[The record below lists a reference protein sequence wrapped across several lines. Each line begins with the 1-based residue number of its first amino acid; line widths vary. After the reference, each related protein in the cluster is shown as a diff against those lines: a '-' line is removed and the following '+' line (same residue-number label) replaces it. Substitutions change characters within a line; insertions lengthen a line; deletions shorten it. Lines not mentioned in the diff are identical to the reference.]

1 MGDIKFFRRAE
12 QSVDEIVGTAMRLEK
27 DLQNLFEYGENLSV
41 LMGIRFLA
49 SEYKTTDG
57 RIDTLGLDENKFPVI
72 FEYKRDSHANIVT
85 QGLYYLDWLMDHRA
99 DFEQLVK
106 ERLGETKADE
116 IDWSAPR
123 LVLVAADFNRYDIHA
138 IKQIDR
144 NIELI
149 RYRKF
154 EKEWMMLDLLTTT
167 TAKSP
172 TVTMTRSSATSGQEP
187 SIGSRKEHEKILEE
201 ASDELKALYES
212 LRDFLR
218 DLGEDVQERH
228 LKDYVAFRR
237 IKNFACIQLRPQKGH
252 VLVLVKG
259 DIDPAYDFIRDVGK
273 VGHFG
278 TGNIE
283 ITISSDDDLERAKP
297 IIRKSYKAA

>member
-12 QSVDEIVGTAMRLEK
+12 QSVNEIVGTAMRLEK

-41 LMGIRFLA
+41 LMGISFLA

-116 IDWSAPR
+116 IDWSSPR

-154 EKEWMMLDLLTTT
+154 EKEWMMLDLLTAVSTKTPT
-167 TAKSP
+167 TA
-172 TVTMTRSSATSGQEP
+172 VQGRSLGP
-187 SIGSRKEHEKILEE
+187 RKEHQDNIEQARGEQKKRY
-201 ASDELKALYES
+201 DG
-212 LRDFLR
+212 LREFLFG
-218 DLGEDVQERH
+218 LGDDVQERH
-228 LKDYVAFRR
+228 LKTYVAFRR
-237 IKNFACIQLRPQKGH
+237 IKNFACVELRNQKGH
-252 VLVLVKG
+252 ILVFVKG
-259 DIDPAYDFIRDVGK
+259 DKNDIERADDFIRDVSNI
-273 VGHFG
+273 GHNG

-297 IIRKSYKAA
+297 IIRKSYEAA